1 MSALRALG
9 ALASTGREA
18 AASGSECTTWENTV
32 ASQRFAPPADRLG
45 LYCVEIRTGD
55 WDRSVRWYRE
65 TLGLKVLVRVTDD
78 GYALLEMGT
87 ARLALIARDA
97 PGAASPRFSLG
108 LEVENLDAVFDR
120 LMVAGSEVTRPKG
133 HAEGFREIITSDP
146 DGNHIRLFSWPS
158 HAG

>member
-9 ALASTGREA
+9 ALRSTERAPAETA
-18 AASGSECTTWENTV
+18 SECTTWENSV
-32 ASQRFAPPADRLG
+32 ASQRFAPSADRLG
-45 LYCVEIRTGD
+45 LYCVEIRTAD
-55 WDRSVRWYRE
+55 WERSVRWYRE

-97 PGAASPRFSLG
+97 PGPSSPRFSLG
-108 LEVENLDAVFDR
+108 LEVENLDAVFQR
-120 LMVAGSEVTRPKG
+120 LQIAGGDVTPPKG
-133 HAEGFREIITSDP
+133 HEEGFREIVTTDP

-158 HAG
+158 RAG